1 MALRPVG
8 TILPARVAALE
19 AWVKPQRT
27 TEDVVRHALDAG
39 LELHDVVQ
47 MDEFTLDLLLPLP
60 DGLWLVYDTT

>member
-1 MALRPVG
+1 MLRPIG
-8 TILPARVAALE
+8 SIPEARLAELTS
-19 AWVKPQRT
+19 WVQSQRT
-27 TEDVVRHALDAG
+27 TEHVVQAANAEG